1 MTLAWLWV
9 DWVALIGIWV
19 PITMLEVVSSSSS
32 SSRIRIRDTL
42 SIQMVDLQED
52 TLDILLG
59 IIGIQAE
66 MEDTLVIMGTQ
77 VVTIVV
83 IMEVQTGTI
92 TPVGDVHPL
101 LLPIMAGTMRGMIV
115 VIGIVVNL
123 EIVAQVGIQ
132 VNEIIHPPTQA
143 IMTAVME
150 VVIMGI
156 MVVDVHL
163 LPQDTIIMMIDTMII
178 TLSVIILIITRDLKG
193 MPGLPVL

>member
-1 MTLAWLWV
+1 
-9 DWVALIGIWV
+9 
-19 PITMLEVVSSSSS
+19 
-32 SSRIRIRDTL
+32 
-42 SIQMVDLQED
+42 MVDLQED

-66 MEDTLVIMGTQ
+66 MQDTLDIMDIP

-101 LLPIMAGTMRGMIV
+101 LLPIMAGTMRGMIA

-123 EIVAQVGIQ
+123 EMEAQVGIQ

-163 LPQDTIIMMIDTMII
+163 LLQDTIIMMIDTMII
-178 TLSVIILIITRDLKG
+178 TLAVIILIITRDLKG